1 MTDDQRRRPHTPA
14 GFRTRVCVGA
24 ATALPPPAGPPNPSL
39 MQRQHRLTGDAQITR
54 IHRQGRSAA
63 NRLLV
68 FRLLPNDLERS
79 RFCIVAAKRVGN
91 AVVRNRV
98 KRRLRAAVR
107 SAPCRPGWDT
117 IIMARRGAGEADYHR
132 LEQAV
137 RNLMRR
143 TGLAVPSPA
152 TKSDSAT
159 EPQSAAASAPA
170 ANAKAAE

>member
-1 MTDDQRRRPHTPA
+1 
-14 GFRTRVCVGA
+14 
-24 ATALPPPAGPPNPSL
+24 
-39 MQRQHRLTGDAQITR
+39 MQRQHRLTGDARINR

-68 FRLLPNDLERS
+68 FRLLPNELARS

-107 SAPCRPGWDT
+107 SAPCHPGWDT
-117 IIMARRGAGEADYHR
+117 IIMARRGAGEADYHH

-143 TGLAVPSPA
+143 TGLAAPSPA
-152 TKSDSAT
+152 AKPESAT
-159 EPQSAAASAPA
+159 EPQSAAQPATATEPQPAAQPASATEPQPASAAAPA
-170 ANAKAAE
+170 ANAKASE

>member
-1 MTDDQRRRPHTPA
+1 
-14 GFRTRVCVGA
+14 
-24 ATALPPPAGPPNPSL
+24 
-39 MQRQHRLTGDAQITR
+39 MQRQHRLTGDARINR

-68 FRLLPNDLERS
+68 FRLLPNELARS

-107 SAPCRPGWDT
+107 SAPCHPGWDT
-117 IIMARRGAGEADYHR
+117 IIMARRGAGEADYHH

-152 TKSDSAT
+152 TKPNSATAAQPATKPDLATEPQSATKPDSAT
-159 EPQSAAASAPA
+159 EPQSAAAPA
-170 ANAKAAE
+170 ANAKASE

>member
-1 MTDDQRRRPHTPA
+1 
-14 GFRTRVCVGA
+14 
-24 ATALPPPAGPPNPSL
+24 

-68 FRLLPNDLERS
+68 FRLLPNELERS

-107 SAPCRPGWDT
+107 SAPCHPGWDT

-143 TGLAVPSPA
+143 TGLDLPPPPA
-152 TKSDSAT
+152 KVDPDSAT
-159 EPQSAAASAPA
+159 KAS
-170 ANAKAAE
+170 E

>member
-1 MTDDQRRRPHTPA
+1 
-14 GFRTRVCVGA
+14 
-24 ATALPPPAGPPNPSL
+24 
-39 MQRQHRLTGDAQITR
+39 MQRQHRLTGDARINR

-68 FRLLPNDLERS
+68 FRLLPNDLARS

-107 SAPCRPGWDT
+107 IAPCHPGWDT

-152 TKSDSAT
+152 AK
-159 EPQSAAASAPA
+159 PQPAAASEPA

>member
-1 MTDDQRRRPHTPA
+1 
-14 GFRTRVCVGA
+14 
-24 ATALPPPAGPPNPSL
+24 
-39 MQRQHRLTGDAQITR
+39 MQRQHRLTGDARITR

-68 FRLLPNDLERS
+68 FRVLPNDLERS

-107 SAPCRPGWDT
+107 SAPCQPGWDT

-132 LEQAV
+132 LESAV

-143 TGLAVPSPA
+143 TGLAMPPSPA
-152 TKSDSAT
+152 SAPPDLPPASAT
-159 EPQSAAASAPA
+159 DTATETAQ
-170 ANAKAAE
+170 

>member
-1 MTDDQRRRPHTPA
+1 
-14 GFRTRVCVGA
+14 
-24 ATALPPPAGPPNPSL
+24 
-39 MQRQHRLTGDAQITR
+39 MQRQHRLTGDARINR

-68 FRLLPNDLERS
+68 FRLLPNELARS

-107 SAPCRPGWDT
+107 SAPCHPGWDT
-117 IIMARRGAGEADYHR
+117 IIMARRGAGEADYHH

-143 TGLAVPSPA
+143 TGLAAPSPA
-152 TKSDSAT
+152 TKPNSATKPASAT
-159 EPQSAAASAPA
+159 EPQSATQPASAAAPA
-170 ANAKAAE
+170 ANAKASE